1 MTKVSTFT
9 FVDLFA
15 GIGGFHGAL
24 SSIGGK
30 CILASEIDKH
40 AASVYER
47 NWGVKPEGDIRKFA
61 KIDRVTLPR
70 SDQKISVLTGG
81 FPCQPFSK
89 SGRQQGMNEERGTL
103 FDNIMN
109 LINKRHP
116 SVVVLE
122 NVRNLAGPRHRHE
135 FEYIIEQL
143 RGAGYMVSSEPSI
156 FSPHRIREE
165 FGGRPQIRE
174 RLFITAT
181 YAPRKRNHDP
191 GKLTLLPEAIK
202 EDEQAWNIFDY
213 LETISYENHVSQLT
227 KEELEWINTWE
238 LFLQSIRKRTG
249 SKLPGFP
256 LWSDEWI
263 AASSEKSRMRRL
275 SDLPDWKKSFLKSN
289 WAFYDAHSQAIDNW
303 RRRTEIESF
312 PASRRKLEWQAQD
325 ANSLWECAMHLRP
338 SGIRVKKLTYLPA
351 LVAMS
356 QTSIIGPLKRK
367 LTPGEAA
374 RLQGLPDDFDFGD
387 QPISKTFH
395 QLGNGVNVGVV
406 QQVLRAH
413 VLRDRDL
420 LIKNEPGLVAAAAR
434 SIQKSNKAKRL

>member
-1 MTKVSTFT
+1 
-9 FVDLFA
+9 
-15 GIGGFHGAL
+15 
-24 SSIGGK
+24 
-30 CILASEIDKH
+30 
-40 AASVYER
+40 
-47 NWGVKPEGDIRKFA
+47 
-61 KIDRVTLPR
+61 
-70 SDQKISVLTGG
+70 
-81 FPCQPFSK
+81 
-89 SGRQQGMNEERGTL
+89 
-103 FDNIMN
+103 
-109 LINKRHP
+109 
-116 SVVVLE
+116 
-122 NVRNLAGPRHRHE
+122 
-135 FEYIIEQL
+135 
-143 RGAGYMVSSEPSI
+143 
-156 FSPHRIREE
+156 
-165 FGGRPQIRE
+165 
-174 RLFITAT
+174 
-181 YAPRKRNHDP
+181 
-191 GKLTLLPEAIK
+191 
-202 EDEQAWNIFDY
+202 
-213 LETISYENHVSQLT
+213 
-227 KEELEWINTWE
+227 
-238 LFLQSIRKRTG
+238 
-249 SKLPGFP
+249 
-256 LWSDEWI
+256 
-263 AASSEKSRMRRL
+263 MRRL